1 METRIMDWLHR
12 KRRLR
17 APAYLLGAIG
27 TLVVGL
33 LISAATAFF
42 SFIAFIIAWAG
53 IAAAWQIV
61 TGRAV
66 PRFPKT
72 GIAWFTAAFLVLLFV
87 STSRSK
93 WWERGDIPKGV
104 WSIYSNRENPPSA
117 SATAIGLGKIA
128 TDLLSTG
135 PRLLYSAWLTFGKS
149 LRCWR
154 LKIGP
159 SARVLTVLH
168 NSEKAVPRQLL
179 ASQLPPA
186 FHWLTVERQLHEI
199 EGVLFLECG
208 LTLSEELR
216 SELNQITHAP
226 PRSHP

>member
-1 METRIMDWLHR
+1 MEWLDR
-12 KRRLR
+12 KRRLE

-33 LISAATAFF
+33 LISAATAVF

-66 PRFPKT
+66 PRFPRT
-72 GIAWFTAAFLVLLFV
+72 GIVWFTAAFLVLLFV

-93 WWERGDIPKGV
+93 WWERGDIPKGF
-104 WSIYSNRENPPSA
+104 WSRYSNRENPPSA
-117 SATAIGLGKIA
+117 TATAIGVGRIA

-135 PRLLYSAWLTFGKS
+135 PRLLYSAWLTLGKS
-149 LRCWR
+149 QRCWR
-154 LKIGP
+154 LNIGAL
-159 SARVLTVLH
+159 ARVLAALL
-168 NSEKAVPRQLL
+168 NSENAVSRKLL

-186 FHWLTVERQLHEI
+186 FHWPTVERQIHDI
-199 EGVLFLECG
+199 EGVIFLERG
-208 LTLSEELR
+208 LTLSQELR

-226 PRSHP
+226 ARSHP